1 MKRIVIITHALMA
14 KGMQETAEFL
24 CGDDNIASVCCF
36 TEEKDLDGYLD
47 TLLAQLSEE
56 DKLIIMTDIFGGS
69 VNQKAGKRL
78 KEHHFYLISGI
89 NLPLLLELAVADEK
103 MIDPAFIRSVIEEA
117 KQEIVFVNDRL
128 TEEINESD
136 DDFFT

>member
-1 MKRIVIITHALMA
+1 MWL
-14 KGMQETAEFL
+14 
-24 CGDDNIASVCCF
+24 
-36 TEEKDLDGYLD
+36 
-47 TLLAQLSEE
+47 
-56 DKLIIMTDIFGGS
+56 
-69 VNQKAGKRL
+69 
-78 KEHHFYLISGI
+78 GI